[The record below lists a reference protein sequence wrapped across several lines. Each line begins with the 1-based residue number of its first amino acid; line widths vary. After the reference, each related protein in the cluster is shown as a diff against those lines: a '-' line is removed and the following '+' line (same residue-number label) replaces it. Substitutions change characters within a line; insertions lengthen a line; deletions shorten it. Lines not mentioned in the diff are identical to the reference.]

1 MDGSLMSPW
10 IAWALCEARRVQLI
24 DLRARDELP
33 RIGGARAIPPEE
45 LSHELATLDRERP
58 AVFCRAAGA
67 KPLTRW
73 RCSGRPARRP
83 MRLPA
88 AYTPGERPGCRCS
101 TA

>member
-33 RIGGARAIPPEE
+33 RIGGARAIPLEE

-67 KPLTRW
+67 KPRATVEMLRAT
-73 RCSGRPARRP
+73 GTPA
-83 MRLPA
+83 MRLAA